1 MINKSDMEF
10 IRQTFKYAMLR
21 MEELPAEVTWG
32 SYKTKYKRIEEVQ
45 QKQGEILEKLV
56 KLIN

>member
-1 MINKSDMEF
+1 MEF